1 MSNSKYEYVKQF
13 EEHSTLLKNTY
24 IVVRIDGKGFTKFC
38 DTHQF
43 EKPNDINGI
52 KLMLLSGFNVM
63 KNFTDIFLGYGQ
75 SDEFSFV
82 FKKKTNLFNRRG
94 EKILTNIVSQ
104 FSSSYVYY
112 WSKIFKDKKELKFPP
127 CFDGRI
133 ILYPDFINLKD
144 YFSWRFVDCH
154 INNLYNTTFWA
165 LVQKGGLNTQEA
177 HNKLKGTFS
186 KDKNEILFKDYN
198 INYNNEPEIFKKG
211 SLIIRLL
218 DNIENDVKKEFKYDP
233 LLIKDDEFTKE
244 FIESNKNLVVAHMD
258 IIKDSFW
265 DKTKINF
272 D

>member
-1 MSNSKYEYVKQF
+1 LFGFSFIYVLYTINCLTKRNLDNILLPCTETNEIKAKNS
-13 EEHSTLLKNTY
+13 L
-24 IVVRIDGKGFTKFC
+24 I
-38 DTHQF
+38 
-43 EKPNDINGI
+43 
-52 KLMLLSGFNVM
+52 SGLNVM
-63 KNFTDIFLGYGQ
+63 KNYTEIFMSYGQ

-82 FKKKTNLFNRRG
+82 FKKNAKLYNRRS
-94 EKILTNIVSQ
+94 EKILTNIVSL
-104 FSSSYVYY
+104 FTSSYVYY
-112 WSKIFKDKKELKFPP
+112 WDKIFKETKLLFPP
-127 CFDGRI
+127 SFDGRI
-133 ILYPDFINLKD
+133 ILYPSLENLKD
-144 YFSWRFVDCH
+144 YFCWRVTDCH

-186 KDKNEILFKDYN
+186 KDKNEILFKAYN

-258 IIKDSFW
+258 VINDSFW